1 MGKEMI
7 VEDAKI
13 IELFFQRNEQGI
25 QELDTKY
32 GGTFRKLSSNILRYK
47 EDVEE
52 CINDSYLGA
61 WNKIPPENPS
71 PLLTYICKI
80 VRNISLKKYHSNTAQ
95 KRDSSYSVA
104 LEEIEPY
111 IADVNTVDRH
121 MESAELARSIEAFL
135 DTLTEQN
142 RVIFMRRYW
151 FGDSCSEIGSY
162 VGITEKNVT
171 VRLTRIREKMRK
183 FLTEREVLL

>member
-1 MGKEMI
+1 M
-7 VEDAKI
+7 I
-13 IELFFQRNEQGI
+13 IELFFRRNEQGI

-32 GGTFRKLSSNILRYK
+32 GRTFRKLSGNILRDR

-61 WNKIPPENPS
+61 WKKIPPEKPS
-71 PLLTYICKI
+71 PLVTYICKI

-104 LEEIEPY
+104 LDEIEPY

-121 MESAELARSIEAFL
+121 VESAELAKTIEAFL

-151 FGDSCSEIGSY
+151 FGDSCGEISRY

>member
-1 MGKEMI
+1 M
-7 VEDAKI
+7 EDGKI

-25 QELDTKY
+25 QELDAKY
-32 GGTFRKLSSNILRYK
+32 GRTFRKLSGNILRCK

-61 WNKIPPENPS
+61 WKKIPPEKPS

-104 LEEIEPY
+104 LEELEPY
-111 IADVNTVDRH
+111 IADINTVEKH
-121 MESAELARSIEAFL
+121 IESAELARAIEEFL

-151 FGDSCSEIGSY
+151 FGDNCRDIGTY

-171 VRLTRIREKMRK
+171 VRLTRIREKMK
-183 FLTEREVLL
+183 TFLLEREVVL